1 MTSEA
6 LRPDFHADICPL
18 RKRPRLLTGH
28 FLSSDVISIMK
39 SNPST
44 LLLPLA
50 ALSLASCANQKK
62 EETKRPN
69 IIFMMTDD
77 HTTQAM
83 SCYGGNLIQTPN
95 MDRIAN
101 EGIRFDNCYA
111 VNALSG
117 PSRACILTGKFSHEN
132 GFTDNASTF
141 NGDQQ
146 TFPKLLQ
153 QAGYQ
158 TAMIGKWHLISEP
171 QGFDHWSILSGQ
183 HEQGDYYDPD
193 FWEDGKHIVE
203 KGYATDIITD
213 KAIDFLE
220 NRDKNKPFCMMYHQ
234 KAPHRNWM
242 PAPRHLGIFN
252 NTIFPEPANLF
263 DDYEGRGKA
272 AREQDMS
279 IEHTLTNDWDLKLLT
294 REEMLKDTTNRL
306 YSVYK
311 RMPVEVQDKWDS
323 AYAQRIAEYR
333 KGDLKGK
340 ALISWKYQQYMRDY
354 LATVLAVDE
363 NIGRLLNYLEKIG
376 ELDNTI
382 IVYTSDQGFFLGEH
396 GWFDKRFMYEECQRM
411 PLIIRYPKAIK
422 AGSTSNAISMNV
434 DFAPTFLDFA
444 GVEVP
449 SDIQGASLKPVLEN
463 EGKTPADWR
472 KAMYYRYWTHHSI
485 RPAHMGIRN
494 ERYKLMFL
502 YGDRLNATGSEETP
516 TTPAWEF
523 HDLQVDPKEDK
534 NMYNDPQYADVIKEM
549 KQELLKLRADVGDT
563 DADTPRMKEI
573 MDQYYW

>member
-396 GWFDKRFMYEECQRM
+396 GWFDKRFMYEESM
-411 PLIIRYPKAIK
+411 HTPLIMRLPRGLNKRGDIPQLVQNIDY
-422 AGSTSNAISMNV
+422 
-434 DFAPTFLDFA
+434 APTFLELA
-444 GVEVP
+444 GVSVP
-449 SDIQGASLKPVLEN
+449 EDMQGVSLVPLLKGESPD
-463 EGKTPADWR
+463 DWR
-472 KAMYYRYWTHHSI
+472 HSLYYHFYEY
-485 RPAHMGIRN
+485 PAEHAVKRHYGVRT
-494 ERYKLMFL
+494 ERYKLIHFYNDIDVWELYDLKEDPSEMNNL
-502 YGDRLNATGSEETP
+502 YGRESTEEITRQLKDELK
-516 TTPAWEF
+516 T
-523 HDLQVDPKEDK
+523 LQQ
-534 NMYNDPQYADVIKEM
+534 QYGAPIS
-549 KQELLKLRADVGDT
+549 L
-563 DADTPRMKEI
+563 
-573 MDQYYW
+573 